1 MGYGETHTDIRE
13 TNQQTWNRYDHYD
26 HYDHPLSPRGFL
38 NRVDVTSRD
47 QGLEHILVVVRLGPS
62 KHHVHF
68 LPVALVGRFPVGLFF
83 PP

>member
-38 NRVDVTSRD
+38 NRVDVT
-47 QGLEHILVVVRLGPS
+47 
-62 KHHVHF
+62 KT
-68 LPVALVGRFPVGLFF
+68 
-83 PP
+83 